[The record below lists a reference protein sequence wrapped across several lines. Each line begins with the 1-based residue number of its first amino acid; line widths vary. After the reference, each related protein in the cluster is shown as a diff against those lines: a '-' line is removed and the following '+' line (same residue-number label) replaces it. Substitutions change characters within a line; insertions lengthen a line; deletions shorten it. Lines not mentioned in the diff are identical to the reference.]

1 MRLTPSRI
9 NISKTRHGL
18 NTYRRNKIN
27 MDNTKW
33 KTIKLEEN
41 MRLNIYALRFGDEFL
56 DTTPKE

>member
-1 MRLTPSRI
+1 
-9 NISKTRHGL
+9 
-18 NTYRRNKIN
+18 